1 MNTVGVHC
9 ILELKGCPSHLL
21 DDEQLIRETMVDA
34 AATAMST
41 LLNLTSHKFDPQ
53 GVTALALLAES
64 HISIHTW
71 PESGYAALDVFTCG
85 ETARPRVACEHFVR
99 VLQASDHT
107 LTVLPRGN
115 GCGCHLPLTP
125 KEEAT
130 LWQVPS

>member
-21 DDEQLIRETMVDA
+21 DDEQLILETMIA
-34 AATAMST
+34 ASQRAMST
-41 LLNLTSHKFDPQ
+41 LLDITSHKFEPQ

-71 PESGYAALDVFTCG
+71 PESGYAAVDIFTCG

-99 VLQASDHT
+99 EFQAADHT

-115 GCGCHLPLTP
+115 GCGCHHPLTP
-125 KEEAT
+125 NEEAT
-130 LWQVPS
+130 LWQARS

>member
-21 DDEQLIRETMVDA
+21 DDEQLILETMVNA

-41 LLNLTSHKFDPQ
+41 LLDITSHKFQPQ

-71 PESGYAALDVFTCG
+71 PESGYAALDIFTCG
-85 ETARPRVACEHFVR
+85 ETARPRVACEYFIEK
-99 VLQASDHT
+99 LQAADHT
-107 LTVLPRGN
+107 LSVLPRGN
-115 GCGCHLPLTP
+115 GCGCHMPMAP
-125 KEEAT
+125 SEEAN
-130 LWQVPS
+130 LWQARS